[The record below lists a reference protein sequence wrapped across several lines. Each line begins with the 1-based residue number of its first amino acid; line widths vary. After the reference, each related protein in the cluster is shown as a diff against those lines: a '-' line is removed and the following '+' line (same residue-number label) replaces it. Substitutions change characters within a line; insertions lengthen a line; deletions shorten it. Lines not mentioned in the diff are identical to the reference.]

1 MKPLETNKLAFRS
14 NWRLWTLA
22 VVGIQLSLAS
32 FDSFAQSLPKLM
44 NLALLSHPSI
54 ASQRAQMQ
62 AAEIGIETAKWQ
74 YFPTPAIST
83 ERVNA
88 KTGDPFYGGDKNVTT
103 VRLQQPLWTNGRLSA
118 GKEKAQATLTYE
130 TADLNET
137 SLQISMKVAQTYSDL
152 LASLWRTQSTEQ
164 SLATHQKLREQVQ
177 RRVDLG
183 MQSDADLRLA
193 ETRLD
198 SVKSDLSATR
208 ARVESYAVR
217 LKQLIGQSIHFG
229 ELLANFSAP
238 LNLPISQDR
247 ALDTALSIH
256 PTIQKA
262 RAQSQIQEAIVEES
276 RSALLPDVYVRAERQ
291 YGAFSMQ
298 TSNTFQD
305 RIFVG
310 LSTQLGAGLS
320 VLSNVKAAQAKSLAA
335 KEEVQTQTLSIS
347 EQVLTDYA
355 QVARLAEQTQ
365 ALESALVSQEQ
376 VMLSHDRQFLA
387 GRKSWTEVLNAAR
400 ELSQA
405 QAQLTDVKA
414 NHIAVSWRLALFVNG
429 LDILNTP

>member
-1 MKPLETNKLAFRS
+1 M
-14 NWRLWTLA
+14 
-22 VVGIQLSLAS
+22 
-32 FDSFAQSLPKLM
+32 
-44 NLALLSHPSI
+44 
-54 ASQRAQMQ
+54 
-62 AAEIGIETAKWQ
+62 
-74 YFPTPAIST
+74 
-83 ERVNA
+83 
-88 KTGDPFYGGDKNVTT
+88 
-103 VRLQQPLWTNGRLSA
+103 
-118 GKEKAQATLTYE
+118 
-130 TADLNET
+130 
-137 SLQISMKVAQTYSDL
+137 
-152 LASLWRTQSTEQ
+152 QSTEQ

-183 MQSDADLRLA
+183 AQSDADLQLA
-193 ETRLD
+193 QTRLD

-217 LKQLIGQSIHFG
+217 LKQLIGQSINLD
-229 ELLANFSAP
+229 ELLANLSAP

-247 ALDTALSIH
+247 ALEAAIAIH

-262 RAQSQIQEAIVEES
+262 RAQSLIQEAIVEEN
-276 RSALLPDVYVRAERQ
+276 RSALLPDVYLRAERQ

-335 KEEVQTQTLSIS
+335 KEEVQSQTLSIT

-355 QVARLAEQTQ
+355 QAVRLTEQTQ
-365 ALESALVSQEQ
+365 ALESALTSQEQ

-405 QAQLTDVKA
+405 QAQLTDIKA
-414 NHIAVSWRLALFVNG
+414 NHIAVSWRLALFVSG
-429 LDILNTP
+429 LDIVNKP

>member
-1 MKPLETNKLAFRS
+1 MKLLSVIGATKS

-22 VVGIQLSLAS
+22 LAGIQLSFAT

-44 NLALLSHPSI
+44 NLALISHPSI

-83 ERVNA
+83 ERVKAAN
-88 KTGDPFYGGDKNVTT
+88 GDLFYSGDKTVTT
-103 VRLQQPLWTNGRLSA
+103 VRLQQPLWTNGRLTA
-118 GKEKAQATLTYE
+118 GKEKAQATLAYE

-137 SLQISMKVAQTYSDL
+137 SLQISLKVAQAYADL
-152 LASLWRTQSTEQ
+152 LASHWRMQSTEQ

-177 RRVDLG
+177 RRMDLG
-183 MQSDADLRLA
+183 AQSDADLQLA
-193 ETRLD
+193 QTRLD
-198 SVKSDLSATR
+198 SVKSDLSAAR

-217 LKQLIGQSIHFG
+217 LKQLIGQPVNLG
-229 ELLANFSAP
+229 ELLANLSAP

-247 ALDTALSIH
+247 ALETALVIH
-256 PTIQKA
+256 PAIKKS
-262 RAQSQIQEAIVEES
+262 RAQSQIQEAIVEEN

-291 YGAFSMQ
+291 YGAFSTP

-320 VLSNVKAAQAKSLAA
+320 VLSNVKAAQARSLAA
-335 KEEVQTQTLSIS
+335 KEEVQSQTLSIS

-355 QVARLAEQTQ
+355 QAARLVEQTQ
-365 ALESALVSQEQ
+365 ALESALTSQEQ
-376 VMLSHDRQFLA
+376 VMQSHDRQFLA

-414 NHIAVSWRLALFVNG
+414 NHIAVSWRLALFVSG
-429 LDILNTP
+429 LDIVNNP

>member
-152 LASLWRTQSTEQ
+152 LASLWRMQSTEQ

-183 MQSDADLRLA
+183 VQSDADLRLA

-365 ALESALVSQEQ
+365 ALESALISQEQ

>member
-22 VVGIQLSLAS
+22 VVGIQLSLTS
-32 FDSFAQSLPKLM
+32 FGSFAQSLPKLM

-137 SLQISMKVAQTYSDL
+137 SLQISMKVAQTYADL
-152 LASLWRTQSTEQ
+152 LASLWRMQSTEQ

-298 TSNTFQD
+298 TSNSFQD